1 MAESIGNFFG
11 SFFENLWKTCQDLGN
26 YIGNFFKD
34 LGSSIGKSVESM
46 WINIKDFFGDLP
58 THISNIWTSFLE
70 LLQYLNPFS
79 DKFFLKL
86 AFVMTEEQ
94 EAVLENNKNEI
105 QEKLD
110 TKFPIVTNFKNDLQN
125 AIDKQNNFRTSL
137 QKGIETNSNPLNIE
151 IPEYN
156 YSNGTITV
164 KTENTDLMNILIA
177 YEPYRE
183 TVRNGLVLIVY
194 GLALVYIIKFL
205 LNYGVTDTVGFI
217 SHNGKGGDDN

>member
-1 MAESIGNFFG
+1 MAKSI
-11 SFFENLWKTCQDLGN
+11 D
-26 YIGNFFKD
+26 NFFKNFFKNI
-34 LGSSIGKSVESM
+34 GETIGKFFEDI
-46 WINIKDFFGDLP
+46 WINIKDFFADLP
-58 THISNIWTSFLE
+58 QNIANIWTNFKKLLE
-70 LLQYLNPFS
+70 YLNPFS
-79 DKFFLKL
+79 KNFFLRL

-164 KTENTDLMNILIA
+164 KTEKTDLMNILIA

>member
-1 MAESIGNFFG
+1 MAKSI
-11 SFFENLWKTCQDLGN
+11 D
-26 YIGNFFKD
+26 NFFKNFFKNI
-34 LGSSIGKSVESM
+34 GETIGKFFKDI
-46 WINIKDFFGDLP
+46 WINIKDFFADLP
-58 THISNIWTSFLE
+58 QNIANIWTNFKKLLE
-70 LLQYLNPFS
+70 YLNPFS
-79 DKFFLKL
+79 KNFFLRL

-183 TVRNGLVLIVY
+183 TVRNGLELIVY

>member
-1 MAESIGNFFG
+1 MAKSINEFF
-11 SFFENLWKTCQDLGN
+11 K
-26 YIGNFFKD
+26 NFFKNI
-34 LGSSIGKSVESM
+34 GETIGKFFEDI
-46 WINIKDFFGDLP
+46 WINIKDFFADLP
-58 THISNIWTSFLE
+58 QNIANIWEKFLE
-70 LLQYLNPFS
+70 LFDYLNPLS
-79 DKFFLKL
+79 KNFFLRL

-110 TKFPIVTNFKNDLQN
+110 TKFPIITNFQNDLQN
-125 AIDKQNNFRTSL
+125 AINKQNNFRTSL
-137 QKGIETNSNPLNIE
+137 QRGIETNSNPLNIE

-164 KTENTDLMNILIA
+164 KTEKTDLMNILIA